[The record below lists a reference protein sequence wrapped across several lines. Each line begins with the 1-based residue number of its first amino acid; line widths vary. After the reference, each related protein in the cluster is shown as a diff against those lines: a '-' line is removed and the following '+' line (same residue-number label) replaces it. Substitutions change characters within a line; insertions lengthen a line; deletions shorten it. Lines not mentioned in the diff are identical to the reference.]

1 MNNECGLCP
10 VCSLKGFVQLLPIKK
25 DVFKSFSDISS
36 GRVKHAFGTH
46 LCEGTVKPVLVAVAL
61 CWVCRKRIRA
71 AGKRFLSFPSGPDPL
86 QQLCES
92 VRFVKDV

>member
-61 CWVCRKRIRA
+61 CWVYRERIRE
-71 AGKRFLSFPSGPDPL
+71 KVSFFSQWP
-86 QQLCES
+86 
-92 VRFVKDV
+92 